1 MDKKTLQQFDNLNI
15 LVETEVKDIAD
26 RLLEEYDTY
35 KEAVEAL
42 AENFKSEFHL
52 EDYVYSKIHQ
62 RMIAQATNK
71 AGRK

>member
-35 KEAVEAL
+35 KEAIEVVC
-42 AENFKSEFHL
+42 ENYKSNVGL
-52 EDYVYSKIHQ
+52 EESILNELYKKA
-62 RMIAQATNK
+62 IAQATK
-71 AGRK
+71 